1 MVKFTKLMN
10 IFRYATLMVCCFS
23 ITQVKAEQVNSA
35 EIIVAAE
42 QPSRYLPL
50 LKNKRVGLIVNQT
63 SRMKE
68 QHLVDY
74 LLNKGVKVE
83 VIFAPEH
90 GFRGDHDAGEKVAS
104 GLDSQTGVKVY
115 SIYGKQKKPS
125 SDVLK
130 EVDVLV
136 FDIQDVGVRYYTYI
150 SSLHYM
156 MAASA
161 KNNIPFIVLDRPN
174 PNGSYVDGPIL
185 NKYFQSFVGMHEI
198 PLLHG
203 MTVGELAL
211 MINGEDWIENKANLT
226 VIANKNY
233 QRAMAYSLPVK
244 PSPNLPNDAAIAH
257 YASLG
262 FFEATP
268 VSIGRGTD
276 FPFQVIGYNDYSIGE
291 FSFKPRSIKGAASS
305 PKLKGIKATGQDLRE
320 INTAGLDLSY
330 LLAWYSLFKQH
341 NQVFFTRSDFMDKL
355 AGTDQ
360 LRKQIQ
366 MGWSEEKIRNAWQQ
380 DLTNFKELSKP
391 YLLYR

>member
-1 MVKFTKLMN
+1 MN
-10 IFRYATLMVCCFS
+10 IFRYATLMVCCFC
-23 ITQVKAEQVNSA
+23 ITLVKAEQVKSV

-42 QPSRYLPL
+42 QASRYLPL

-63 SRMKE
+63 SRVKK

-74 LLNKGVKVE
+74 LLNYGVKVK

-115 SIYGKQKKPS
+115 SIYGKNKKPS
-125 SDVLK
+125 SDILK
-130 EVDVLV
+130 QVDVLV

-156 MAASA
+156 MAASE

-174 PNGSYVDGPIL
+174 PNGAYVDGPIL
-185 NKYFQSFVGMHEI
+185 NKDFQSFVGMHEI

-211 MINGEDWIENKANLT
+211 MINGEGWIENKANLT

-305 PKLKGIKATGQDLRE
+305 PKLEGIMATGQDLRE
-320 INTAGLDLSY
+320 INTTGLDLSY
-330 LLAWYSLFKQH
+330 LIAWHSLFKQH
-341 NQVFFTRSDFMDKL
+341 NQVFFTRANFMDKL

-380 DLTNFKELSKP
+380 DLTNFKEQRKP

>member
-10 IFRYATLMVCCFS
+10 IFRYATLMVCCFC
-23 ITQVKAEQVNSA
+23 ITLVKAEQVKSV

-42 QPSRYLPL
+42 QASRYLPL

-63 SRMKE
+63 SRVKK

-74 LLNKGVKVE
+74 LLNYGVKVK

-115 SIYGKQKKPS
+115 SIYGKNKKPS
-125 SDVLK
+125 SDILK
-130 EVDVLV
+130 QVDVLV

-156 MAASA
+156 MAASE

-174 PNGSYVDGPIL
+174 PNGAYVDGPIL
-185 NKYFQSFVGMHEI
+185 NKDFQSFVGMHEI

-211 MINGEDWIENKANLT
+211 MINGEGWIENKANLT

-305 PKLKGIKATGQDLRE
+305 PKLEGIMATGQDLRE
-320 INTAGLDLSY
+320 INTTGLDLSY
-330 LLAWYSLFKQH
+330 LIAWHSLFKQH
-341 NQVFFTRSDFMDKL
+341 NQVFFTRANFMDKL

-380 DLTNFKELSKP
+380 DLTNFKEQRKP

>member
-1 MVKFTKLMN
+1 MH

-23 ITQVKAEQVNSA
+23 IALVKAEQVKSA

-50 LKNKRVGLIVNQT
+50 LENKRVGLIVNQT
-63 SRMKE
+63 SRVKE

-74 LLNKGVKVE
+74 LLNKGVKVK

-115 SIYGKQKKPS
+115 SIYGKHKKPS
-125 SDVLK
+125 SDIIK
-130 EVDVLV
+130 QIDVLV

-150 SSLHYM
+150 SSMHYM
-156 MAASA
+156 MAAAAS
-161 KNNIPFIVLDRPN
+161 NNIPFIVLDRPN
-174 PNGSYVDGPIL
+174 PNGSYVDGPL
-185 NKYFQSFVGMHEI
+185 LKKAFQSFVGMHEI

-211 MINGEDWIENKANLT
+211 MINGESWIENKANLT

-233 QRAMAYSLPVK
+233 QRTMAYSLPVK

-305 PKLKGIKATGQDLRE
+305 PKLEGIKATGQDLRQL
-320 INTAGLDLSY
+320 NTAWLDLSY
-330 LLAWYSLFKQH
+330 LIAWHKLFKQH

-380 DLTNFKELSKP
+380 DLAKFKEQRKP